1 MFSKL
6 GNDNFR
12 SMQFSDGRDVHRMKP
27 SYLRGEIPA
36 QSQYK
41 GTQARTFHWIALP
54 YFSVEPYSGLEAGAR
69 SASAVPA
76 PTCYKFS
83 HVAKSRD
90 LRQTVCGIGNYLQ
103 QEVCLHVPQLWCL
116 IFDNALMVTYI
127 NLPDKY
133 FPGDYVINTTGS
145 LDVLAGVSRTKKI
158 LALTSRFSEFWPQK
172 FELLHN
178 KRKIT
183 AKHRPAIWDRARHV
197 KNHVKLELYLGARLM
212 VPQRGRLLPH
222 IASKGKGNMQSSTSS
237 AHEDASTKP
246 GTAGDGGS
254 SSATVKTTD
263 GRFTNANGFAIFTC
277 MTGVSTPNSDDSVED
292 ALLEQLVEIRDWLL
306 YMPSFGDAKAYKSC
320 TKDTRASV
328 RSYLEKRAAELSS
341 VESQG
346 QKDQRA
352 QRDLEDRIDIFH
364 AAETI
369 FEKREG
375 QHRYQASMYT
385 IRHQLR
391 MQALDLSQLS
401 EILSA
406 ARGADRAQITVPT
419 QIIDAWIHLLLGLAS
434 FPRDSDRSERLI
446 GDARR
451 AATEGANIII
461 TSLSPKSLV
470 ENSVILPLEIFSLI
484 SLKVIQSAPNVPDSP
499 SNKEKANTYSDV
511 AQIYRNRLDKIETD
525 ISKRPSDRANEENLR
540 LVREEIQAILQT
552 LLQQYVIFCLLLEN
566 ANHAIDDT
574 TTFKEKPI
582 VQAAGHSSSMPVF
595 IQSWSRDREPGY
607 RGHQHRE
614 TEVRAWEYGREHSK
628 FDMYDNPCAFDLA
641 SEDSLFKVKPT
652 DPGGYRTLLLLECH
666 SKTDLLKQELHQLGA
681 RHDKIRQDKAIY
693 AFTIVTVIF
702 LPLSAI
708 SSIFGMNTA
717 DIRDMEDSQWIYW
730 ATAIPVT
737 LAVILFGLCWMGEL
751 GNTYNLGSWMFR
763 KVAGDREKGREIV
776 DRWFGQTGPV
786 SLGLPSHIQPAY
798 PIGPKRRPTYHPG
811 RPARSVSSDESVDI
825 RYRSRFV

>member
-1 MFSKL
+1 MWS
-6 GNDNFR
+6 
-12 SMQFSDGRDVHRMKP
+12 
-27 SYLRGEIPA
+27 IPL
-36 QSQYK
+36 
-41 GTQARTFHWIALP
+41 H
-54 YFSVEPYSGLEAGAR
+54 E
-69 SASAVPA
+69 
-76 PTCYKFS
+76 C
-83 HVAKSRD
+83 
-90 LRQTVCGIGNYLQ
+90 QT
-103 QEVCLHVPQLWCL
+103 W
-116 IFDNALMVTYI
+116 F
-127 NLPDKY
+127 
-133 FPGDYVINTTGS
+133 
-145 LDVLAGVSRTKKI
+145 
-158 LALTSRFSEFWPQK
+158 ALTSCFSKFWPQK

-183 AKHRPAIWDRARHV
+183 AKDWPAIWDRARHV

-212 VPQRGRLLPH
+212 APQRGRLLPD
-222 IASKGKGNMQSSTSS
+222 IASKGKGNMQSSTST
-237 AHEDASTKP
+237 AHEDTSTKP

-254 SSATVKTTD
+254 SSATVETTD

-328 RSYLEKRAAELSS
+328 RRYLEKRAAELSS

-346 QKDQRA
+346 RKDQRA
-352 QRDLEDRIDIFH
+352 QRDFEDRIDIFN

-369 FEKREG
+369 FAFFLSLDFDGPTVRRYWGAVRTIIGEKREG

-385 IRHQLR
+385 MRHQLR

-406 ARGADRAQITVPT
+406 AHGADCAQITVPT

-484 SLKVIQSAPNVPDSP
+484 SLKLIQSAPNVPDSP

-525 ISKRPSDRANEENLR
+525 ISKRPSDRANEENLK
-540 LVREEIQAILQT
+540 LVGEEIQVILQT
-552 LLQQYVIFCLLLEN
+552 LLQQYVIFSLLLEN
-566 ANHAIDDT
+566 ANHAIDNT

-582 VQAAGHSSSMPVF
+582 VQAAGHSRSMLVF
-595 IQSWSRDREPGY
+595 IQLWSRDREPGY
-607 RGHQHRE
+607 RDHQHRE

-628 FDMYDNPCAFDLA
+628 FDMYDNPFAFDLA

-652 DPGGYRTLLLLECH
+652 DPGGYRKLLLLECH
-666 SKTDLLKQELHQLGA
+666 SKTDLLKQEFHQLGA
-681 RHDKIRQDKAIY
+681 RWANLRAMSQYGADTTKFRQDKAIY

-717 DIRDMEDSQWIYW
+717 DIRDMEDSQRIYW

-737 LAVILFGLCWMGEL
+737 LAVILFGLYWMGEL
-751 GNTYNLGSWMFR
+751 GNTFKWVFWSLGSWIFR
-763 KVAGDREKGREIV
+763 KVAGDREKGRKIV
-776 DRWFGQTGPV
+776 DRWFGQTDPV
-786 SLGLPSHIQPAY
+786 PLGLPSHMQPAY
-798 PIGPKRRPTYHPG
+798 PIGPERRPTYNPE